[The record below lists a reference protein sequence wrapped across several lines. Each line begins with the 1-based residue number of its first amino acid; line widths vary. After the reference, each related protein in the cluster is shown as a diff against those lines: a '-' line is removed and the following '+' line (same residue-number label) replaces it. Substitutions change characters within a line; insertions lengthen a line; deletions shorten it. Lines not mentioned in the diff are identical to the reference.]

1 MAARPNALRTLEYG
15 QRLVENQLN
24 RLEEMVQMVDNVLQ
38 DNKTL
43 TAKDVAGYKACTAA
57 AKKQSVLFTKIM
69 DIPLPVI
76 PEEPARKRGRP
87 SQADLALIASTHGKK
102 GVSTNAVKT
111 TVAATTATAATA
123 PKAVAADA
131 PKKRGRKSNA
141 TIAAEAAAAEALLV
155 AATPVPKKRGRP
167 AKAKSETKSEA
178 VVAAPVVSQGLPKRR
193 GRPPKIIREDNEQ
206 DETVVAVQSKDDAPI
221 RVTRKP
227 KSVTPAFNVSAISEG
242 EPVKRGP
249 GRPKGS
255 KNKPAL
261 MNGQNAEI
269 VSA

>member
-24 RLEEMVQMVDNVLQ
+24 RLDEMVQMVDKVLQ

-43 TAKDVAGYKACTAA
+43 TAKDVAAYKACTTA
-57 AKKQSVLFTKIM
+57 AKKQIGLFTKITE
-69 DIPLPVI
+69 IPLPVI

-102 GVSTNAVKT
+102 SANAANAVK
-111 TVAATTATAATA
+111 VKAVV
-123 PKAVAADA
+123 AVAAPAVVAAAA

-141 TIAAEAAAAEALLV
+141 TIAAEAAAAEALLA
-155 AATPVPKKRGRP
+155 AATPAPKKRGRP
-167 AKAKSETKSEA
+167 AKAKSETKPEA
-178 VVAAPVVSQGLPKRR
+178 VVTAAVVNQGPPAKRR
-193 GRPPKIIREDNEQ
+193 GRPPKVIRED
-206 DETVVAVQSKDDAPI
+206 DEPDASMAAVQPEDDEPVRI
-221 RVTRKP
+221 TRKP
-227 KSVTPAFNVSAISEG
+227 KSVTPAFNVIAITEG
-242 EPVKRGP
+242 DPVKRGP

-255 KNKPAL
+255 KNKPTL